1 MPAKNTLVAVSPVW
15 TQLTDSDVVGL
26 TFQNQGPNVMINV
39 TVGAG
44 SPPPANNGVVYPTTL
59 GEISSVTLAVDFP
72 GVAGANRVWARVV
85 EGNANSN
92 IFVSHA

>member
-1 MPAKNTLVAVSPVW
+1 MPAKNTLVAVTSVW
-15 TQLTDSDVVGL
+15 TQLTDSDVTAL

-44 SPPPANNGVVYPTTL
+44 SPPPANTGEVYPTTM
-59 GEISSVTLAVDFP
+59 GEVSTVTLAQDFP